1 MVSERTQRYNNRR
14 KVPKTRRRNG
24 DGVIR
29 LLLNKE
35 ASGCSNKRQCDG
47 SRWIGQKWGTCCHG
61 VYPLREQA
69 CTQWFVF
76 NPISAA
82 DKNRCRYSVP
92 GQAFSRCFSLKSL
105 AVSKSSPD
113 CMHAHNPVRYLRIT
127 AQMACI
133 FLFPRPTS
141 EL

>member
-1 MVSERTQRYNNRR
+1 MIHVCAICYQHN
-14 KVPKTRRRNG
+14 TRIPG
-24 DGVIR
+24 GTMPF
-29 LLLNKE
+29 
-35 ASGCSNKRQCDG
+35 SNKISEWFFVESGWCSVRKNALFAGDFLADFDRSHEDG
-47 SRWIGQKWGTCCHG
+47 STPRRGAIT
-61 VYPLREQA
+61 
-69 CTQWFVF
+69 
-76 NPISAA
+76 
-82 DKNRCRYSVP
+82 CRYSVP